1 MSNYEVA
8 GSLGLQG
15 KIVAVVG
22 GGGANNGI
30 GRATA
35 ILFAKLGAK
44 VAVLDI
50 NSEAAAETARLI
62 NAVAENAASVWQ
74 LDALNADQVDKTL
87 KEILEKYKRIDVW
100 VHIVGG
106 HKGRTL
112 IERDSSG
119 CVETEHRN

>member
-15 KIVAVVG
+15 KTVAVVG

-62 NAVAENAASVWQ
+62 NAVAENAASLW
-74 LDALNADQVDKTL
+74 
-87 KEILEKYKRIDVW
+87 
-100 VHIVGG
+100 H
-106 HKGRTL
+106 RTTAVPGAAKDFTSC
-112 IERDSSG
+112 I
-119 CVETEHRN
+119 

>member
-15 KIVAVVG
+15 KTVAVVG

-50 NSEAAAETARLI
+50 NSQAAAETARLI

-74 LDALNADQVDKTL
+74 LDALNAD
-87 KEILEKYKRIDVW
+87 
-100 VHIVGG
+100 
-106 HKGRTL
+106 
-112 IERDSSG
+112 
-119 CVETEHRN
+119 